1 MFQEENSVTY
11 VNVPLKRVIH
21 MKFTML
27 LTAQRIKVKDAV
39 ATMVEEYIEKH
50 KDIIDEV
57 MKTK

>member
-11 VNVPLKRVIH
+11 VNVPLKRVTH

-57 MKTK
+57 MKTR

>member
-1 MFQEENSVTY
+1 
-11 VNVPLKRVIH
+11 

-57 MKTK
+57 MKTR